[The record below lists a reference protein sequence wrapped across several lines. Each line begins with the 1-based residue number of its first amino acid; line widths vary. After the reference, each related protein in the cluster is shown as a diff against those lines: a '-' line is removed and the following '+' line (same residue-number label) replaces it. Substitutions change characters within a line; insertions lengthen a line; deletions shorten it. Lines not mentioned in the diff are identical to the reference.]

1 MKDFP
6 EQYQTKEIEYSDS
19 TVVSKLRVE
28 GVIVKLADLPTVM
41 LVD

>member
-19 TVVSKLRVE
+19 TVKVGHNHLEKKFNLNE
-28 GVIVKLADLPTVM
+28 KI
-41 LVD
+41 